1 MIIVMHIYLWVS
13 GTTTVA
19 EVAAGERNNNIQV
32 VCKKCV
38 PFTDWISKINNTK
51 IDTAKDIDVLMPI
64 FNLLEYPVN
73 HSKKSRSSWQYYRDK
88 PGLTDAG
95 GLDNVLGNSA
105 SFKYKQK
112 ITISTGNDSTKVVK
126 VMVPLKYLSSFWI
139 TYQMLLMNGKID
151 LILTWSMN
159 YVISN
164 TSVDEDITF
173 SRVDTK
179 LYVPVVTLLTQYN
192 AELL

>member
-1 MIIVMHIYLWVS
+1 
-13 GTTTVA
+13 
-19 EVAAGERNNNIQV
+19 
-32 VCKKCV
+32 
-38 PFTDWISKINNTK
+38 
-51 IDTAKDIDVLMPI
+51 MPI
-64 FNLLEYPVN
+64 INLLEYPVN
-73 HSKKSRSSWQYYRDK
+73 HSKTSGSLWQYYRDK

-95 GLDNVLGNSA
+95 VLDNVLGNSA

-151 LILTWSMN
+151 LILTWPMN
-159 YVISN
+159 YVTSN
-164 TSVDEDITF
+164 TGVDEDITF
-173 SRVDTK
+173 LRVDTK

>member
-1 MIIVMHIYLWVS
+1 
-13 GTTTVA
+13 
-19 EVAAGERNNNIQV
+19 
-32 VCKKCV
+32 
-38 PFTDWISKINNTK
+38 
-51 IDTAKDIDVLMPI
+51 
-64 FNLLEYPVN
+64 
-73 HSKKSRSSWQYYRDK
+73 
-88 PGLTDAG
+88 
-95 GLDNVLGNSA
+95 
-105 SFKYKQK
+105 
-112 ITISTGNDSTKVVK
+112 
-126 VMVPLKYLSSFWI
+126 MVPLKYLSSFWI

-179 LYVPVVTLLTQYN
+179 LYVPVVTLLSQYN

>member
-1 MIIVMHIYLWVS
+1 
-13 GTTTVA
+13 
-19 EVAAGERNNNIQV
+19 
-32 VCKKCV
+32 
-38 PFTDWISKINNTK
+38 
-51 IDTAKDIDVLMPI
+51 MPI

-73 HSKKSRSSWQYYRDK
+73 HSKTSRSLWQYYRDK

-112 ITISTGNDSTKVVK
+112 ITISTGNDSTKVAK

-164 TSVDEDITF
+164 TGVDEDITF
-173 SRVDTK
+173 LRADTK

>member
-1 MIIVMHIYLWVS
+1 
-13 GTTTVA
+13 
-19 EVAAGERNNNIQV
+19 
-32 VCKKCV
+32 
-38 PFTDWISKINNTK
+38 
-51 IDTAKDIDVLMPI
+51 MPI

-73 HSKKSRSSWQYYRDK
+73 HSKTSRSLWQYYRDK

-112 ITISTGNDSTKVVK
+112 ITISTGNDSTKVAK

-164 TSVDEDITF
+164 TGVDEDITF
-173 SRVDTK
+173 LRVDTK

>member
-13 GTTTVA
+13 GTITVA
-19 EVAAGERNNNIQV
+19 EAAAGEGNNNIQV
-32 VCKKCV
+32 VCKNCV

-64 FNLLEYPVN
+64 INLLEYPVN
-73 HSKKSRSSWQYYRDK
+73 HSKTSGSLWQYYRDK

-95 GLDNVLGNSA
+95 VLDDNVPGKSA

-139 TYQMLLMNGKID
+139 TYQILLMNAKID

-164 TSVDEDITF
+164 TGVDEDITF

-179 LYVPVVTLLTQYN
+179 LYVPVVN
-192 AELL
+192 FINSI